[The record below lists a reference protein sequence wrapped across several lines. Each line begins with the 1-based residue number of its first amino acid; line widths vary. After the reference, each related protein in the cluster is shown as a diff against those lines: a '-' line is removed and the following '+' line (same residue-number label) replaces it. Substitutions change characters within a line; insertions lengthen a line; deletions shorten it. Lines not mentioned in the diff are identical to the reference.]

1 MSAVHNAVMKQDI
14 AGLTHILTTAN
25 EVDRLDREGRTPLF
39 YAAKEGAF
47 AIADLLIR
55 SGANVNARDKTSL
68 TPLHYAARFFQLDL
82 AKLLIKNGAEVD
94 ARDNDGNTPLSDAV
108 FESRGRGEMIAVL
121 IAAGATKNLKNSHG
135 VSPLE
140 LAQSISNFNIS
151 RFLTD

>member
-1 MSAVHNAVMKQDI
+1 
-14 AGLTHILTTAN
+14 
-25 EVDRLDREGRTPLF
+25 
-39 YAAKEGAF
+39 
-47 AIADLLIR
+47 LLIR